1 MRVMV
6 TALALFL
13 LLIVGGATYFVTYQ
27 PKFRPASTEKIEN
40 TQARLERG
48 RYLAEAVLGC
58 FDCHA
63 DHDVKKY
70 ALPAVGPVGAG
81 GVCMGQ
87 PGSFPGVICMPNI
100 TPDRETGLGG
110 WTDGEIIRAIRE
122 GVDRDGR
129 WLFPLM
135 PFREYQAISDED
147 ARALVVYLRSL
158 PPVKRPVPERQTTL
172 MANIMKFAVQP
183 LQGPVA
189 EPNRQ
194 DRAAYGKYLAK
205 VSGCQFC
212 HSPVDKMHQAI
223 DEMQFAGGQE
233 FPGPWGSMRSS
244 NLTPHATG
252 LGDRTEAQFVG
263 MFKAFDLPVAELP
276 EVPIDQNTMMPWL
289 TRAKLTEADLGAI
302 YAFLRTVRPIN
313 RTVQKRSKP
322 PLPPARTPGDASPPG
337 Q

>member
-1 MRVMV
+1 MA
-6 TALALFL
+6 TAVVLFL
-13 LLIVGGATYFVTYQ
+13 LMIVGGATYFVTYK
-27 PKFRPASTEKIEN
+27 PKFRPASTEQVES
-40 TQARLERG
+40 TPARLERG
-48 RYLAEAVLGC
+48 RYLAEAVFGC

-70 ALPAVGPVGAG
+70 GLPVVGPLGAG

-87 PGSFPGVICMPNI
+87 PGAFPGVICMPNI
-100 TPDRETGLGG
+100 TPDRETGLGN
-110 WTDGEIIRAIRE
+110 WSDGEIIRAVRE

-129 WLFPLM
+129 WLFPAM

-158 PPVKRPVPERQTTL
+158 PPVKRTVPERQTTF
-172 MANIMKFAVQP
+172 MANMMKFAVSP
-183 LQGPVA
+183 LEGPVA

-194 DRAAYGKYLAK
+194 DKVAYGKYLAK

-212 HSPVDKMHQAI
+212 HSPVDKMHQGI
-223 DEMQFAGGQE
+223 GEMAFAGGQE
-233 FPGPWGSMRSS
+233 FPGPWGSLRSS

-263 MFKAFDLPVAELP
+263 MFKAFDLPLAALP
-276 EVPIDQNTMMPWL
+276 EVAMKDNTMMPWL

-302 YAFLRTVRPIN
+302 YAYLRTVRPIN
-313 RTVQKRSKP
+313 RTVQKRPQPTLKP
-322 PLPPARTPGDASPPG
+322 AGDASPPAR
-337 Q
+337 